1 MYKQSAEQQFNE
13 CVKMSKIKQSP
24 ARMEPVRVFK
34 PGFRS
39 FMQLQLEPTN
49 TTWLNGWRKN

>member
-13 CVKMSKIKQSP
+13 CVKMFQIKQSL
-24 ARMEPVRVFK
+24 ARMEPARVFK